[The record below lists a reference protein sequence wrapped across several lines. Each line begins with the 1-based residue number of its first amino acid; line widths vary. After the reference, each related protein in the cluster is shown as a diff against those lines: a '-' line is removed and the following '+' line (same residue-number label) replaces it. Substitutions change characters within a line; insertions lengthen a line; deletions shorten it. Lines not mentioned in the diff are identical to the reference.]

1 MAFTIVIFKFL
12 LVSLNK
18 FAFIRIFEFIKA
30 HCIGCYI
37 YNNDHSVNLSIYSL
51 WLMMVFETS
60 KHVPKTEERCCVF
73 KNNYNTCA
81 IKTI

>member
-1 MAFTIVIFKFL
+1 M
-12 LVSLNK
+12 
-18 FAFIRIFEFIKA
+18 KA

-37 YNNDHSVNLSIYSL
+37 YNNDNSVNLSIYSL
-51 WLMMVFETS
+51 WLMMMFETS
-60 KHVPKTEERCCVF
+60 KHVPKSEEHCVF